1 MPTFD
6 ALRARHHWQP
16 IPRCPGR
23 YVLRGTARDLS
34 IEQVAGEALAVR
46 EYHVAATPD
55 TVLVALFEGGGLISF
70 RKPDGT
76 VVHTLNT
83 PDGLA
88 RRLGR
93 LGIAVDDVPS

>member
-6 ALRARHHWQP
+6 SLHAKHLWRP
-16 IPRCPGR
+16 IPDCPGR

-46 EYHVAATPD
+46 EFRVSATSD
-55 TVLVALFEGGGLISF
+55 TVLVAVFEGGGLISF
-70 RKPDGT
+70 RKLDGS

-88 RRLGR
+88 RRLAQ
-93 LGIAVDDVPS
+93 LGVALGDIE